1 MSLDENST
9 IPDAN
14 ANTEDTDY
22 VDLLTVNESTKEAES
37 AECILSDD
45 VLENMEEDE
54 DLSGTDSLFILP
66 DENIEDSCNNEESCD
81 SNKSMEVNTIVST
94 DFPTT
99 TSEIILSDYGEHD
112 HFVDKLTDR
121 QISHVT
127 SDVENDK
134 PLNSPQIATIP
145 EQRTCEALDGPA
157 QGEIAAGLVVN
168 QSVEVESED
177 DFNIDSEDNDV
188 VVLENDTQI
197 NRPPEEAIPE
207 QDTSEQTSLSS
218 EKDNVPDPVV
228 DQLIL
233 SSEQENVAEP
243 LVDQVIFLPEEE
255 NVAQSKLDLAVEQ
268 ENEDRFSI
276 SPHDDV
282 VVLDM
287 EISSSPIRINSSP
300 KETIPEPDQDASEQ
314 LSLPFEQNNISEL
327 VIDLSVDEERL
338 LASEDDVTVPD
349 MTTTGESTRLELH
362 QGGPERDDGSTL
374 TDVTSNNF
382 ELVDHT
388 SREVITDFDT
398 YDKHVLCDN
407 ESLHQNTLE
416 DPNSETQSVV
426 ISVNETHPNTHD
438 IELSKPVEYVDEIR
452 ELELDINVEIE
463 AISVPSIIDTQPTD
477 SIQQQQTFDSNKEDE
492 NVDVE
497 IVDQDLDAKE
507 EETDYTFEVEEELST
522 SSDEFSE
529 TASDVGGTTS
539 TAGNETTHEFSA
551 NESLKVSSHLHVVD
565 IIETESEEVS
575 SPSHAF
581 LADGENSNQDKE
593 TCQESTEAEENTVY
607 LDEDGMST
615 QEDLSS
621 FSQTMNSVIDE
632 AVSSVAEVD
641 IDPIDSPVNSSIND
655 DADQDQEW
663 VSSMH
668 MDIEEPSSPEIPKLT
683 PESEECSENCWD
695 SDDEPPVIE
704 KFENVIQI

>member
-22 VDLLTVNESTKEAES
+22 LDILTVNESTKEAES

-112 HFVDKLTDR
+112 HFVDKLTDQ

-134 PLNSPQIATIP
+134 PINSPQIATIP
-145 EQRTCEALDGPA
+145 DQGTCEALDAPS
-157 QGEIAAGLVVN
+157 QEEIAAGPVVN
-168 QSVEVESED
+168 QSVEVENED
-177 DFNIDSEDNDV
+177 EFNIASEDNDV

-197 NRPPEEAIPE
+197 NSPPEEAILE

-218 EKDNVPDPVV
+218 ETDNVPDLVV

-233 SSEQENVAEP
+233 SSEQDNVAEP

-255 NVAQSKLDLAVEQ
+255 NVAQSELDLAVEP

-276 SPHDDV
+276 SSHDDNV

-287 EISSSPIRINSSP
+287 EISSSPINSPP
-300 KETIPEPDQDASEQ
+300 KETIPEQDQDACEQ

-327 VIDLSVDEERL
+327 GVDLAVNEERL
-338 LASEDDVTVPD
+338 LASEDDVSVTVPD
-349 MTTTGESTRLELH
+349 MTTTCESTRLELD
-362 QGGPERDDGSTL
+362 QGEPGRNDGSTL
-374 TDVTSNNF
+374 TDVTSNNV
-382 ELVDHT
+382 EPVDQT
-388 SREVITDFDT
+388 SHEVITDFDT
-398 YDKHVLCDN
+398 NDKHFVCDN
-407 ESLHQNTLE
+407 ESLHHNILE
-416 DPNSETQSVV
+416 DPDSETETQSVV
-426 ISVNETHPNTHD
+426 MSDKETHPNPYEN
-438 IELSKPVEYVDEIR
+438 ELSKPVEKY
-452 ELELDINVEIE
+452 
-463 AISVPSIIDTQPTD
+463 
-477 SIQQQQTFDSNKEDE
+477 
-492 NVDVE
+492 
-497 IVDQDLDAKE
+497 
-507 EETDYTFEVEEELST
+507 YTFEVEEELST

-551 NESLKVSSHLHVVD
+551 NESLKVASPLHVVD

-575 SPSHAF
+575 FPSHAF
-581 LADGENSNQDKE
+581 LAEGESSNQDKE
-593 TCQESTEAEENTVY
+593 TCQESTEAEENAVDY
-607 LDEDGMST
+607 DEDGMST

-621 FSQTMNSVIDE
+621 FPQTMNIVIDE
-632 AVSSVAEVD
+632 AVSFVAEVD

-668 MDIEEPSSPEIPKLT
+668 MDIEEPSSPEIPELT

-704 KFENVIQI
+704 KFENVIQF